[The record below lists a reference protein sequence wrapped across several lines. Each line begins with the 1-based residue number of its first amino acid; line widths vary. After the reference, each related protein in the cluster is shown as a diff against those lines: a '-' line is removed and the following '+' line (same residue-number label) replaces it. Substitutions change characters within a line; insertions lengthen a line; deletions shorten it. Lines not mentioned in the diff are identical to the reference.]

1 MSDDESRTDTGTDTG
16 ADASTG
22 TSTGTG
28 TDTGSGIPIEGGGE
42 GIELTTGE
50 PNSFEPEEDPDAA
63 DR

>member
-16 ADASTG
+16 ADA
-22 TSTGTG
+22 STGTG